1 MTELDFEALF
11 SASPNPYVL
20 IDPAF
25 DLVAMN
31 DAYLRVTMR
40 KRDDIVG
47 RNLFKAFPSD
57 PDSTGHRQLRGSL
70 ERVIETGMV
79 DHIPLIHYNIPLP
92 DGRGFEE
99 RYWSA
104 SHTPI
109 RGRDGAVAY
118 ILQHTVDVTELQ
130 RLRSLANGIPF
141 HGRAVQVESGV
152 LRRAEAV
159 QARNERLEEEGRRLR
174 ALFVQAPGF
183 VAILSGPDHV
193 FSMTNLAYQSLIG
206 DRDIIGKPLREA
218 LPEVVEQGFI
228 ALLDTVVSTRRPF
241 VGRNVRVMLQAAS
254 DAEPQE
260 RFLDF
265 VYQPILDDDG
275 NCTGV
280 FVQGQDV
287 TEQNRAERSLRESEQ
302 RFRLVAETAPVMLW
316 MTDRQG
322 NCIYLNEAQRLFLG
336 LRQGAVEGFDWV
348 PVIHA
353 EDRERLFS
361 EADESLEAQV
371 GFSTSARFRRHDGR
385 YRTLRTD
392 ARPRFDGFGAFI
404 GMIGVNVDVTD
415 QIAEQQR
422 RQALLVLADRFR
434 EAGEPRDIAY
444 AAVEILG
451 QALGASRAGYGAV
464 DMASETVDLDRGW
477 VAEGSEPLT
486 GRFRFRD
493 FGSFID
499 DLKQG
504 QLVHF
509 ADAAEDPRASFKRA
523 ALEAIGVRSLVNVPV
538 MENGRMAA
546 LLFIHHAT
554 VREWS
559 ADELAFVREVAERTR
574 MAVERRRAEQ
584 DLLALAAALE
594 GKVEARTAERDRVW
608 RNSRDILLVAGTD
621 GLLRAV
627 NPAWS
632 AVLGL
637 EPEAAVGRNYLEFVW
652 PEDIGRTRE
661 ALEQAQS
668 WLKISSFENRF
679 RHADGTPRWISWHTS
694 TEGDF
699 VFAYGRDV
707 TEEKAQKEALRQAE
721 EQLRQAQKME
731 TLGQLTGGVAHDFNN
746 LLQVISGNLQLLR
759 RDVAGNARA
768 ERRVAQAATGVERGA
783 KLASQLLAFGRRQ
796 PLEPK
801 VLNVGRLVT
810 SMGEMLRRTLGEATE
825 IDTVAPDGLW
835 NTLVDPAQI
844 ENAILNLAINARD
857 AMNGGGRLV
866 ISAANVTCPPDG
878 DKRLPELAPGDYVAL
893 SVADSGDGIPPE
905 VLPQVFEPFFS
916 TKPLGKGTGL
926 GLSMVYGFVR
936 QSGGHVRIETEVG
949 VGTTVRLYLP
959 RADAAED
966 RLHEAGGLDTAG
978 GTETILVA
986 EDDDAVRAIVV
997 EMLTD
1002 LGYGVLTA
1010 RDAAGAL
1017 EVIESEAAIDLLF
1030 TDVVM
1035 PGALKSTEMVAR
1047 ARHLRPDL
1055 AILFT
1060 SGYTENSIVHGGRLD
1075 AGVELLSKPY
1085 TRDQLARKIRHV
1097 LAGRQP
1103 IELGEELGEDVL
1115 TILLVEDDALI
1126 RVDTAEVLATLG
1138 HRVLEAA
1145 SAEQALAIMQRQ
1157 DFDVLFT
1164 DIGLPGISGDELAR
1178 RVRDAD
1184 PAKGVIF
1191 ATGKAFA
1198 PSVAGNGTHIVIN
1211 KPYSV
1216 AAIERALKAV
1226 RSA

>member
-11 SASPNPYVL
+11 AASPNPYVL
-20 IDPAF
+20 LDPAF

-31 DAYLRVTMR
+31 DAYLRVTLR
-40 KRDDIVG
+40 ERADLIG
-47 RNLFKAFPSD
+47 RNMFAAFPSD
-57 PDSTGHRQLRGSL
+57 PGSAEYRQLRGSL
-70 ERVIETGMV
+70 ERVVETGLA
-79 DHIPLIHYNIPLP
+79 DHIPLIQYNIPLP

-109 RGRDGAVAY
+109 LRADGAVAY

-130 RLRSLANGIPF
+130 RLRSLA
-141 HGRAVQVESGV
+141 HGALFYERGAAVESGV

-159 QARNERLEEEGRRLR
+159 QRLNERLEEEGRRLR

-193 FSMTNLAYQSLIG
+193 FSMTNLAYQALIG
-206 DRDIIGKPLREA
+206 DRDIVGRPLREA
-218 LPEVVEQGFI
+218 LPEVVEQGFV
-228 ALLDTVVSTRRPF
+228 ALLDTVVATKRPF
-241 VGRNVRVMLQAAS
+241 VGRNVRIMLQAAS
-254 DAEPQE
+254 RAEPQE
-260 RFLDF
+260 RFVDF

-336 LRQGAVEGFDWV
+336 LRQEAVEGFDWV
-348 PVIHA
+348 PVVHP
-353 EDRERLFS
+353 EDRERLFA
-361 EADESLEAQV
+361 EAGESLEAEI
-371 GFSTSARFRRHDGR
+371 GFSTMARFRRHDGR
-385 YRTLRTD
+385 YRVLRTD

-415 QIAEQQR
+415 QIAEQER
-422 RQALLVLADRFR
+422 RQALLALADRFR
-434 EAGEPRDIAY
+434 EAREPRDIAY
-444 AAVEILG
+444 AAVEVLG

-464 DMASETVDLDRGW
+464 DSDLETVELDPGW
-477 VAEGSEPLT
+477 TAAGSTPLS
-486 GRFRFRD
+486 GIYRFRD

-504 QLVHF
+504 RLVHF
-509 ADAAEDPRASFKRA
+509 SDAAEDPRANFKRA

-554 VREWS
+554 AREWT
-559 ADELAFVREVAERTR
+559 AEELAFVREVAERTR

-594 GKVEARTAERDRVW
+594 DKVEARTAERDRVW
-608 RNSRDILLVAGTD
+608 RNSRDILLVAGND

-632 AVLGL
+632 AILGL
-637 EPEAAVGRNYLEFVW
+637 EPEAAIGRNYLEFVW
-652 PEDIGRTRE
+652 SEDIDRTRA

-668 WLKISSFENRF
+668 WLKVSSFENRF
-679 RHADGTPRWISWHTS
+679 CHADGTPRWISWHTS
-694 TEGDF
+694 TEGDL

-801 VLNVGRLVT
+801 VLNVGRLVAST
-810 SMGEMLRRTLGEATE
+810 GEMLRRTLGEAME
-825 IDTVAPDGLW
+825 IETVAPDGSW

-866 ISAANVTCPPDG
+866 IAAANVTCPPGG
-878 DKRLPELAPGDYVAL
+878 DRRFPELAPGDYVEL
-893 SVADSGDGIPPE
+893 SVADTGGGIPPE
-905 VLPQVFEPFFS
+905 ILPQVFEPFFS

-936 QSGGHVRIETEVG
+936 QSGGHVRIETEMG
-949 VGTTVRLYLP
+949 SGTTVRLTLP
-959 RADAAED
+959 RAEADED
-966 RLHEAGGLDTAG
+966 RLSDEGGIEMTG

-986 EDDDAVRAIVV
+986 EDDEAVRAIVV
-997 EMLTD
+997 EMLAD

-1010 RDAAGAL
+1010 KDAAGAL
-1017 EVIESEAAIDLLF
+1017 EIIEGEAEIDLLF

-1035 PGALKSTEMVAR
+1035 PGAMKSTEMVRR
-1047 ARHLRPDL
+1047 ARRLRPDL
-1055 AILFT
+1055 AVLFT
-1060 SGYTENSIVHGGRLD
+1060 SGYTENSIVHDGRLD

-1097 LAGRQP
+1097 LACRRPAGLR
-1103 IELGEELGEDVL
+1103 GKSGGNAL
-1115 TILLVEDDALI
+1115 TILLVEDDTLI
-1126 RVDTAEVLATLG
+1126 RLDTVELLSGLG
-1138 HRVLEAA
+1138 HRVLEAE
-1145 SAEQALAIMQRQ
+1145 SAEQALKIIEDQ

-1164 DIGLPGISGDELAR
+1164 DIGLPGMSGDELAR

-1184 PAKGVIF
+1184 PGKRVIF
-1191 ATGKAFA
+1191 ATGKACA
-1198 PSVAGNGTHIVIN
+1198 PSVPGHAVPVVLN
-1211 KPYSV
+1211 KPYNAS
-1216 AAIERALKAV
+1216 AIERALKDMQ
-1226 RSA
+1226 SA

>member
-11 SASPNPYVL
+11 AASPNPYIL
-20 IDPAF
+20 LDPAL
-25 DLVAMN
+25 DIVAMN

-40 KRDDIVG
+40 ERDDLLGSNI
-47 RNLFKAFPSD
+47 FTAFPSD
-57 PDSTGHRQLRGSL
+57 PASSGHRQLRSSL
-70 ERVIETGMV
+70 ERVIDTGIV
-79 DHIPLIHYNIPLP
+79 DHIPLIQYNIPLP

-109 RGRDGAVAY
+109 LDRDGAVGY
-118 ILQHTVDVTELQ
+118 ILQHTVDVSELQ
-130 RLRSLANGIPF
+130 RLRSLA
-141 HGRAVQVESGV
+141 HGVRLYDGVAEVETGV
-152 LRRAEAV
+152 LRHAEAV
-159 QARNERLEEEGRRLR
+159 QRRNERLEEEGRRLR

-183 VAILSGPDHV
+183 VAILNGADHV
-193 FSMTNLAYQSLIG
+193 FSMTNLAYQSLVG
-206 DRDIIGKPLREA
+206 DREIIGKPLREA

-228 ALLDTVVSTRRPF
+228 ALLDTVVSTKRPF
-241 VGRNVRVMLQAAS
+241 VGRNVRVMLQADS
-254 DAEPQE
+254 DSEPQE

-316 MTDRQG
+316 MTDRLG

-336 LRQGAVEGFDWV
+336 LRPEEVDHFDWV
-348 PVIHA
+348 PIIHPD
-353 EDRERLFS
+353 DREKLFA
-361 EADESLEAQV
+361 EADRSLEAQV
-371 GFSTSARFRRHDGR
+371 GFSTSARFCRHDGR

-415 QIAEQQR
+415 QIAEQER
-422 RQALLVLADRFR
+422 RQALLALGDRFR
-434 EAGEPRDIAY
+434 EAHEPRDIAY

-464 DMASETVDLDRGW
+464 DNDRETVELDPGW
-477 VAEGSEPLT
+477 TAIGSEPLV
-486 GRFRFRD
+486 GRYRFRD

-504 QLVHF
+504 HLVHF
-509 ADAAEDPRASFKRA
+509 SDAADDPRVNYKRE

-554 VREWS
+554 AREWS

-584 DLLALAAALE
+584 NLLALAAALE
-594 GKVEARTAERDRVW
+594 DKVEARTAERDRVW

-632 AVLGL
+632 TVLGL
-637 EPEAAVGRNYLEFVW
+637 EPEAALGRNYLEFVW
-652 PEDIGRTRE
+652 PDDIGRTRE

-668 WLKISSFENRF
+668 RLKISSFENRF

-694 TEGDF
+694 TEGEF

-707 TEEKAQKEALRQAE
+707 TEEKAQKEALRHTE

-759 RDVAGNARA
+759 RDVAGNAKA
-768 ERRVAQAATGVERGA
+768 ERRVAQALTGVERGA

-810 SMGEMLRRTLGEATE
+810 SMGEMLRRTLAEATE
-825 IDTVAPDGLW
+825 IDTVAPNGLW

-866 ISAANVTCPPDG
+866 ISAANVTCPAGGDPRFPD
-878 DKRLPELAPGDYVAL
+878 LTPGDYVEL
-893 SVADSGDGIPPE
+893 SVADAGGGIPPE

-936 QSGGHVRIETEVG
+936 QSGGQVRIETEVG

-959 RADAAED
+959 RADAVED
-966 RLHEAGGLDTAG
+966 RLPDGAGLDMAG

-986 EDDDAVRAIVV
+986 EDDEAVRAIVV

-1010 RDAAGAL
+1010 KDAASAL
-1017 EVIESEAAIDLLF
+1017 EVVESEAVIDLLF

-1035 PGALKSTEMVAR
+1035 PGPLKSTDMVAM
-1047 ARHLRPDL
+1047 ARRLRPDL

-1085 TRDQLARKIRHV
+1085 TRDQLARKLRHV
-1097 LAGRQP
+1097 LSARRP
-1103 IELGEELGEDVL
+1103 IEASEQARDDIL
-1115 TILLVEDDALI
+1115 TILLVEDDTLI
-1126 RVDTAEVLATLG
+1126 RLDTAEILAELG
-1138 HRVLEAA
+1138 HRVLEAG
-1145 SAEQALAIMQRQ
+1145 SAEQALSIIERQ
-1157 DFDVLFT
+1157 HFDVLFT
-1164 DIGLPGISGDELAR
+1164 DIGLPGMSGDELAS
-1178 RVRDAD
+1178 RVRSAD
-1184 PAKGVIF
+1184 PGKAVIF

-1198 PSVAGNGTHIVIN
+1198 PSVAGNGSHIVLN
-1211 KPYSV
+1211 KPYSA
-1216 AAIERALKAV
+1216 AAIERALKEV
-1226 RSA
+1226 MSE